1 MLAPIGNKYV
11 HQGQTLTFTASA
23 TDSDL
28 PAQTLTFSLGAAP
41 NGASINP
48 SSGLFTWPTAGA
60 PAPSTNLVIVQ
71 VADNGT
77 PSLSDSEMVTMV
89 VLARLNF
96 GQLTRAGNQLTLGWD
111 TAPGQTY
118 RLEYKDDLGA
128 ATWTALGSDLL
139 ATGSSLSV
147 NITITSP
154 SHRFYRL
161 RLVE

>member
-1 MLAPIGNKYV
+1 
-11 HQGQTLTFTASA
+11 
-23 TDSDL
+23 
-28 PAQTLTFSLGAAP
+28 
-41 NGASINP
+41 
-48 SSGLFTWPTAGA
+48 TAGA